1 MINYDFYKNRIYA
14 IIILMCICF
23 LFIIIKL
30 FSVQIINNS
39 YKVSAQNN
47 VIRKIIKYPERGWV
61 YDRNNTLLVSNQ
73 RAQDIMI
80 IPYQVEKNIDTL

>member
-1 MINYDFYKNRIYA
+1 
-14 IIILMCICF
+14 MCICF